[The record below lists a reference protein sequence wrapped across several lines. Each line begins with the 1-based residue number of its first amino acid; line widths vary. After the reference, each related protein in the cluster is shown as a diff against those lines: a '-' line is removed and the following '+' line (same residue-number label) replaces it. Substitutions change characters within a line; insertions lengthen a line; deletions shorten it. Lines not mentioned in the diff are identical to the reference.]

1 MAFVPQPRNRVDNT
15 PRTPSDDTL
24 EPLLIRLL
32 EPIGLL
38 PAGSFVYEL
47 PRFESERLIM
57 RRKATAVGKL
67 STLADIH
74 LDEDECRE
82 AGL

>member
-15 PRTPSDDTL
+15 PRTPSDDPL

-57 RRKATAVGKL
+57 RRKATAVGNL
-67 STLADIH
+67 GMMADIT
-74 LDEDECRE
+74 LTEDELAE
-82 AGL
+82 AGI